1 MSTEI
6 KLKLLPATIK
16 VLQST
21 KPTTIFI
28 GGRGSSKSFSGTLK
42 IIFWLIKE
50 PGLIV
55 GAFSPTHSQTAS
67 IILPNLIHHCDKIGI
82 EYCYN
87 KQPKFLKSRFQK
99 HDNILSLNLPG
110 SEYASQIVLGQA
122 ETYDYQRGKEF
133 DALYCDEIR
142 DFNSEAIQVFL
153 GCLRGNRGSPDRLFP
168 KLYTTTPNGY
178 DYIYSEYIE
187 KSRDDVEIIRSAS
200 QDNIFL
206 PQSFFDDLKAN
217 YSDKFYKQEVLGE
230 IINFAVGQVITS
242 FNTEKHITTDKI
254 EGDIFLGC
262 DFNLLPMSWVYGKFT
277 KHRVH
282 TYGELHLPDVT
293 RTNEAFELFVSRF
306 PEVKNRTLY
315 LYGDSS
321 GRARSTKSNQSDY
334 DIIITEAR
342 KYNIK
347 VINKA
352 LTSNPSHTDRI
363 NTYNNAL
370 EKGIITFDPS
380 CKHLFEDFY
389 NTVWKEGTR
398 EIWKS
403 KWDCHQLDASSY
415 MVWEEFRPGT
425 RISTRDMF

>member
-1 MSTEI
+1 MVD
-6 KLKLLPATIK
+6 LKLLPATIK

-21 KPTTIFI
+21 KPITLFI
-28 GGRGSSKSFSGTLK
+28 GGRGASKSVSGA
-42 IIFWLIKE
+42 IWVIMQLIKY
-50 PGLIV
+50 PGSV
-55 GAFSPTHSQTAS
+55 FGCFSPSHSQTAS
-67 IILPNLIHHCDKIGI
+67 VMLPNVTNWLEKIGI
-82 EYCYN
+82 EWVFN

-99 HDNILSLNLPG
+99 HDNILSINLPG
-110 SEYASQIVLGQA
+110 SEYASQCFFGTA
-122 ETYDYQRGKEF
+122 ETYDYARGREF
-133 DALYCDEIR
+133 KGIWVDEIR
-142 DFNSEAIQVFL
+142 DCREEAILVFL
-153 GCLRGNRGSPDRLFP
+153 GCCRGFGDGVYP
-168 KLYTTTPNGY
+168 KLYTTTPNGF
-178 DYIYSEYIE
+178 DYIYKEYIE

-217 YSDKFYKQEVLGE
+217 YSEKFYKQEVLGE
-230 IINFAVGQVITS
+230 IINFSVGQVITS
-242 FNTEKHITTDKI
+242 FKPEKHITTEKL

-315 LYGDSS
+315 LYGDAS
-321 GRARSTKSNQSDY
+321 GRSRTTKSNQSDY

-403 KWDCHQLDASSY
+403 KWDCHQLDSSSY
-415 MVWEEFRPGT
+415 MIWEEFRPGQSLKAT
-425 RISTRDMF
+425 NSFL